1 MTRLR
6 LAVTAAVFALGVQS
20 LMADQWNKMTKVT
33 FSRAVEVP
41 GAVLPAG
48 SYIFK
53 LDESNSN
60 RHIVRVT
67 NLRGSKTYATIL
79 AIPDY
84 RINASSK
91 TVMYFGEKGLGQN
104 PDSAVAIKS
113 WFYPGDN
120 YGQRFV
126 YPKAKATQIAKVYN
140 QPVAAQTAVAAP
152 VPTAA
157 PEVKKEE
164 VVVVTPKQETVVYE
178 QKTFEV
184 VDAQDTA
191 GVDGEAVKAQEPK
204 QVAAAAPAPA
214 PEAPKKQLPKTN
226 SPIFMIGGLG
236 ALLLA
241 GSGLSRY
248 ISSRLS

>member
-1 MTRLR
+1 MTKVR

-20 LMADQWNKMTKVT
+20 LMADQWSKMTKVT
-33 FSRAVEVP
+33 FNRAVEVP

-84 RINASSK
+84 RLNASSK
-91 TVMYFGEKGLGQN
+91 TVMYFGEKGLGTN

-140 QPVAAQTAVAAP
+140 QPVATQTKVEAP
-152 VPTAA
+152 APTAA

-164 VVVVTPKQETVVYE
+164 IVVTTPKQETVVYE
-178 QKTFEV
+178 TKVFEV
-184 VDAQDTA
+184 VDTQDTA
-191 GVDGEAVKAQEPK
+191 GQDGEAVKAPEP
-204 QVAAAAPAPA
+204 AAPAPA
-214 PEAPKKQLPKTN
+214 PAEAPKKLPATN
-226 SPIFMIGGLG
+226 SPIFMVGGLG

>member
-20 LMADQWNKMTKVT
+20 LVADQWNKQTKVT
-33 FSRAVEVP
+33 FSKAVEVP

-67 NLRGSKTYATIL
+67 NMRGNKTYATIL

-91 TVMYFGEKGLGQN
+91 TVMYFGEKGLGSA

-140 QPVAAQTAVAAP
+140 QPVAAQTSTAP
-152 VPTAA
+152 VTPTAA

-164 VVVVTPKQETVVYE
+164 VVIATPKQEIVVYE

-184 VDAQDTA
+184 IDSQDTA
-191 GVDGEAVKAQEPK
+191 GVDGEAVKA
-204 QVAAAAPAPA
+204 AAAPAPA
-214 PEAPKKQLPKTN
+214 PTPAPEPAPKKLPATN

>member
-1 MTRLR
+1 MTKVR
-6 LAVTAAVFALGVQS
+6 LAVTAALFALGVQS
-20 LMADQWNKMTKVT
+20 LMADQWSKMTKVT
-33 FSRAVEVP
+33 FNRAVEVP

-60 RHIVRVT
+60 RHVVRVT

-79 AIPDY
+79 AIADY
-84 RINASSK
+84 RLNASSK
-91 TVMYFGEKGLGQN
+91 TVMYFGEKGLGAN
-104 PDSAVAIKS
+104 ADSAVAIKS

-126 YPKAKATQIAKVYN
+126 YPKKKAVQIAKVYN
-140 QPVAAQTAVAAP
+140 QPVATQTKVEAP
-152 VPTAA
+152 APTAA

-164 VVVVTPKQETVVYE
+164 IVVTTPKQEVVVYE
-178 QKTFEV
+178 TKVFEV
-184 VDAQDTA
+184 VDTQDTA
-191 GVDGEAVKAQEPK
+191 GQDGEAVKAPEP
-204 QVAAAAPAPA
+204 APAPA
-214 PEAPKKQLPKTN
+214 PAAAAETPKKKLPATN

>member
-1 MTRLR
+1 
-6 LAVTAAVFALGVQS
+6 
-20 LMADQWNKMTKVT
+20 MADQWNKMTKVT

-140 QPVAAQTAVAAP
+140 QPVATHTSAAP
-152 VPTAA
+152 VTPAAA
-157 PEVKKEE
+157 PEAKKEE
-164 VVVVTPKQETVVYE
+164 IVVTTPKQETVVYE
-178 QKTFEV
+178 QKVFEV
-184 VDAQDTA
+184 IDAQDTA
-191 GVDGEAVKAQEPK
+191 GQDGEAVKAPEPAPAA
-204 QVAAAAPAPA
+204 AAAAPAAPA
-214 PEAPKKQLPKTN
+214 APAKKLPATN

>member
-60 RHIVRVT
+60 RHIVKVQNMRQ
-67 NLRGSKTYATIL
+67 NKTYATIL

-91 TVMYFGEKGLGQN
+91 TVMYFGEKGLGSN

-140 QPVAAQTAVAAP
+140 TPVATQTAVAAP
-152 VPTAA
+152 TTQAA

-164 VVVVTPKQETVVYE
+164 LVVTTPKQETVVYE
-178 QKTFEV
+178 QKVFEV
-184 VDAQDTA
+184 IDSQDTA
-191 GVDGEAVKAQEPK
+191 GVDGEAVKAPAQT
-204 QVAAAAPAPA
+204 AAAAPAPA
-214 PEAPKKQLPKTN
+214 AEPAPAKKLPATN